1 MVLNTIKI
9 FFFLS
14 FIYLSYITFPEV
26 YWQGFWILYDFYEN
40 SLYFFNDLSFP
51 TLSDVI
57 TEIKN
62 MRFSWDEFKRL
73 LKKIYDFW
81 FK

>member
-1 MVLNTIKI
+1 MIINILKLCFVI
-9 FFFLS
+9 S

-40 SLYFFNDLSFP
+40 IFYFFNDLPFP
-51 TLSDVI
+51 TLSDII
-57 TEIKN
+57 TTIKN
-62 MRFSWDEFKRL
+62 IDFSWDGLKRL

>member
-1 MVLNTIKI
+1 MMMHIVKFCSFTL
-9 FFFLS
+9 

-40 SLYFFNDLSFP
+40 ILYFFDDLKTP
-51 TLSDVI
+51 TLFDI
-57 TEIKN
+57 IDTIKKLD
-62 MRFSWDEFKRL
+62 FSWSEIKRL